1 MWTYAREK
9 LDHKRAASLPV
20 LWCCKQECQFL
31 LYRRCNSILH
41 RAVSVV
47 RFVPQELV
55 FWFIRWT
62 LWAKSKWESTSYISP
77 VFRIK
82 LTPFL
87 IFFVTSIPV
96 SSCFWIYFLF
106 IPFSS
111 TNLISPFH
119 ATHFLIYIIA
129 IFFVFYLNFFNSLFL
144 LSLFPRLILLVI
156 VIYCYFQ
163 RTYINFLLSEI
174 QLSEWNTEQTASC
187 IKAHKDKLCYVSH
200 RQTCNKF

>member
-1 MWTYAREK
+1 MWRYAREK

-20 LWCCKQECQFL
+20 LWCRKQECHFF

-47 RFVPQELV
+47 CCFPQELV

-62 LWAKSKWESTSYISP
+62 LWANSKWQSTSYISP
-77 VFRIK
+77 VFRVK

-87 IFFVTSIPV
+87 IFFVTFISA
-96 SSCFWIYFLF
+96 SSSSFWIYFLF
-106 IPFSS
+106 TPFST

-119 ATHFLIYIIA
+119 AIHFLIYIID
-129 IFFVFYLNFFNSLFL
+129 IFFFFYLNFFYSLFPLSLFL
-144 LSLFPRLILLVI
+144 RLILSVI
-156 VIYCYFQ
+156 VIYCYFR

-174 QLSEWNTEQTASC
+174 QLPEWNTKETALH
-187 IKAHKDKLCYVSH
+187 IKASKDKLC
-200 RQTCNKF
+200 